1 MESPQ
6 TKGKWLTKDVFN
18 WSLFDF
24 ANSTF
29 ATIVVAFVYA
39 IYFKK
44 VVASNLPVGDLYWST
59 AINIS
64 MIIVAVLSPVL
75 GAASDYYSSKKKYLF
90 FFTFLCIV
98 STAMLYFVTE
108 GMILWGVILFI
119 FANIGFQ
126 AGLGFYDAFIKE
138 ISEYKNYNKV
148 SSFGYAIGYL
158 GSLASLVAVLILQDT
173 PRLTFIA
180 CAIMFLVFSLP
191 IFIFVKEKTR
201 VIPDN
206 SPTDNSPTDN
216 SPTDNSPNFLSIG
229 FKRIKD
235 TISHINS
242 FKNIRMFL
250 FSYFL
255 YIDGVNTIIFF
266 SANFAQTTLNFEI
279 KDLIL
284 FFIIVQ
290 VTALLGSFFF
300 GWIAD
305 KVGTKKTIL
314 FILVSWAVITI
325 SVFFAADKTTFLI
338 IGAFA
343 GTFLGSSQALS
354 RSFFGRLIPE
364 EKKTEFFGFYGL
376 FEKTSTI
383 LGPLTFGLVSWLTG
397 NQRYAVIS
405 ILIFFVAGYLLFR
418 KVKENPVPSTRDGV

>member
-1 MESPQ
+1 MKTPS
-6 TKGKWLTKDVFN
+6 TGSRWLTKDVFN

-44 VVASNLPVGDLYWST
+44 VVAMNLPVADLYWST

-90 FFTFLCIV
+90 FFTFLCIIA
-98 STAMLYFVTE
+98 TALLYFITE

-119 FANIGFQ
+119 LANIGFQ

-138 ISEYKNYNKV
+138 ISAFDNYNKV

-158 GSLASLVAVLILQDT
+158 GSLASLAAVLVLQDT

-180 CAIMFLVFSLP
+180 CAVMFLVFSLP
-191 IFIFVKEKTR
+191 IFLFVKERSKP
-201 VIPDN
+201 V
-206 SPTDNSPTDN
+206 SQS
-216 SPTDNSPNFLSIG
+216 SVNFISIG
-229 FKRIKD
+229 FKRTMETIK
-235 TISHINS
+235 HINN
-242 FKNIRMFL
+242 FKNIRLFL

-290 VTALLGSFFF
+290 VTALLGSFLF

-305 KVGTKKTIL
+305 KTGTKKTIL
-314 FILVSWAVITI
+314 FILISWAVITI
-325 SVFFAADKTTFLI
+325 SVFFAGDKTTFLI

-354 RSFFGRLIPE
+354 RSFFGKLIPE
-364 EKKTEFFGFYGL
+364 EKKTEFYGFYSL

-397 NQRYAVIS
+397 NQRYAVVS

-418 KVKENPVPSTRDGV
+418 KVKENPVPSTRNGV

>member
-1 MESPQ
+1 MQNFSEDSAGNKKNKWF
-6 TKGKWLTKDVFN
+6 TKEVFN

-29 ATIVVAFVYA
+29 ATIVVAFVFA

-44 VVASNLPVGDLYWST
+44 VVAFNEPIADFYWSM

-75 GAASDYYSSKKKYLF
+75 GAAADHRDNKKKYLV
-90 FFTFLCIV
+90 FFTFLCII
-98 STAMLYFVTE
+98 TTGLLYFVTE
-108 GMILWGVILFI
+108 GMIIAGVILFI
-119 FANIGFQ
+119 LANIGFQ

-138 ISEYKNYNKV
+138 ISSPGNYNKV
-148 SSFGYAIGYL
+148 SSLGYAIGYL
-158 GSLASLVAVLILQDT
+158 GSLASLAAVIVLQDT

-180 CAIMFLVFSLP
+180 CAVMFLFFSLP
-191 IFIFVKEKTR
+191 MFLFVKEKKLSTK
-201 VIPDN
+201 VMQAG
-206 SPTDNSPTDN
+206 
-216 SPTDNSPNFLSIG
+216 NFLKIG
-229 FKRIKD
+229 LKRTADTLKHIK
-235 TISHINS
+235 HY
-242 FKNIRMFL
+242 KNIRNFL
-250 FSYFL
+250 IAYFL

-266 SANFAQTTLNFEI
+266 SANYAQTTLEFTI
-279 KDLIL
+279 PDLIL

-290 VTALLGSFFF
+290 VTALAGSFLF

-305 KVGTKKTIL
+305 KMGTKKTIS
-314 FILVSWAVITI
+314 FIIICWAVLTLM
-325 SVFFAADKTTFLI
+325 VFLAESKLIFLV

-354 RSFFGRLIPE
+354 RSFMSSITPDD
-364 EKKTEFFGFYGL
+364 KKTEFFGFYSL

-405 ILIFFVAGYLLFR
+405 ILLFFIIGYFAFR
-418 KVKENPVPSTRDGV
+418 KVEENKNPAISNGV

>member
-1 MESPQ
+1 MKTPS
-6 TKGKWLTKDVFN
+6 TRSRWLTKDVFN

-44 VVASNLPVGDLYWST
+44 VVAMNLPVADLYWST

-90 FFTFLCIV
+90 FFTFLCIIA
-98 STAMLYFVTE
+98 TACLYFITE

-119 FANIGFQ
+119 LANIGFQ

-138 ISEYKNYNKV
+138 ISAFENYNKV

-158 GSLASLVAVLILQDT
+158 GSLASLAAVLVLQDT

-180 CAIMFLVFSLP
+180 CAVMFLVFSLP
-191 IFIFVKEKTR
+191 IFLFVKERSKP
-201 VIPDN
+201 VPQ
-206 SPTDNSPTDN
+206 SSV
-216 SPTDNSPNFLSIG
+216 NFISIG
-229 FKRIKD
+229 FKRTMETIK
-235 TISHINS
+235 HINN
-242 FKNIRMFL
+242 FKNIRLFL

-290 VTALLGSFFF
+290 VTALLGSFLF

-305 KVGTKKTIL
+305 KTGTKKTIL
-314 FILVSWAVITI
+314 FILISWAVITI
-325 SVFFAADKTTFLI
+325 SVFFAGDKTTFLI

-354 RSFFGRLIPE
+354 RSFFGKLIPE
-364 EKKTEFFGFYGL
+364 EKKTEFFGFYSL

-418 KVKENPVPSTRDGV
+418 KVKENPVQSTGDGV

>member
-1 MESPQ
+1 MAQPSP
-6 TKGKWLTKDVFN
+6 KSKWLTKDVFN

-29 ATIVVAFVYA
+29 ATIIVAFVFA

-44 VVASNLPVGDLYWST
+44 VVAFNEPVADLYWST

-64 MIIVAVLSPVL
+64 MILVAVLSPLL
-75 GAASDYYSSKKKYLF
+75 GAASDHFSNKKTYLV
-90 FFTFLCIV
+90 FFTFLCII
-98 STAMLYFVTE
+98 STGLLYFVTE
-108 GMILWGVILFI
+108 GMIVTGMILFI
-119 FANIGFQ
+119 LANTGFQ

-138 ISEYKNYNKV
+138 ISAPGNYNKV

-158 GSLASLVAVLILQDT
+158 GSLASLAAVIILQDT

-180 CAIMFLVFSLP
+180 CAVMFLLFSLP
-191 IFIFVKEKTR
+191 VFLFVKEKKVTGG
-201 VIPDN
+201 
-206 SPTDNSPTDN
+206 TDQ
-216 SPTDNSPNFLSIG
+216 PNFLKIG
-229 FKRIKD
+229 FKRISD
-235 TISHINS
+235 TFHHIKNY
-242 FKNIRMFL
+242 KNIKLFL

-266 SANFAQTTLNFEI
+266 SANFAQTTLNFSI
-279 KDLIL
+279 PDLIL

-290 VTALLGSFFF
+290 VTALLGSFLF

-305 KVGTKKTIL
+305 KYGTKNTLI
-314 FILVSWAVITI
+314 FIIISWAFLTLTVY
-325 SVFFAADKTTFLI
+325 FANDKTTFLV

-354 RSFFGRLIPE
+354 RSFFGKLIPF
-364 EKKTEFFGFYGL
+364 EKKTEFYGFYSL

-383 LGPLTFGLVSWLTG
+383 LGPLTFGLISWLTG
-397 NQRYAVIS
+397 NQRFAVLS
-405 ILIFFVAGYLLFR
+405 IIIFFIAGLFLMR
-418 KVKENPVPSTRDGV
+418 GVKENPAESGV

>member
-1 MESPQ
+1 MAQPSP
-6 TKGKWLTKDVFN
+6 KSKWLTKDVFN

-29 ATIVVAFVYA
+29 ATIIVAFVYA

-44 VVASNLPVGDLYWST
+44 VVAYNEPVADFYWSS

-64 MIIVAVLSPVL
+64 MIMVAVLSPLL
-75 GAASDYYSSKKKYLF
+75 GAASDYYSTKKRYLA
-90 FFTFLCIV
+90 FFTFLCII
-98 STAMLYFVTE
+98 STGLLYFVTE
-108 GMILWGVILFI
+108 GMIAAGMILFI
-119 FANIGFQ
+119 LANTGFQ

-138 ISEYKNYNKV
+138 ISASENYNKV

-158 GSLASLVAVLILQDT
+158 GSLASLAAVIILQDT

-180 CAIMFLVFSLP
+180 CAVMFLVFSLP
-191 IFIFVKEKTR
+191 IFIFVKENKAS
-201 VIPDN
+201 ISSDN
-206 SPTDNSPTDN
+206 T
-216 SPTDNSPNFLSIG
+216 NFLKTG
-229 FKRIKD
+229 FKRISD
-235 TISHINS
+235 TFHH
-242 FKNIRMFL
+242 FKNYRNIRLFL

-266 SANFAQTTLNFEI
+266 SANYAQTTLNFSVP
-279 KDLIL
+279 DLIL

-290 VTALLGSFFF
+290 VTALLGSFIF

-305 KVGTKKTIL
+305 KYGTKNTLIY
-314 FILVSWAVITI
+314 IIISWAVLTLT
-325 SVFFAADKTTFLI
+325 VYFANDKTTFLI

-354 RSFFGRLIPE
+354 RSFFGKLIPF
-364 EKKTEFFGFYGL
+364 EKKTEFYGFYSL

-383 LGPLTFGLVSWLTG
+383 LGPLTFGLISWLTG
-397 NQRYAVIS
+397 NQRFAVLS
-405 ILIFFVAGYLLFR
+405 IILFFIAGIILLR
-418 KVKENPVPSTRDGV
+418 NVKENPIPITQDGV

>member
-1 MESPQ
+1 METPS
-6 TKGKWLTKDVFN
+6 TKNRWLSKDVFN

-29 ATIVVAFVYA
+29 ATIIVAFVYA

-44 VVASNLPVGDLYWST
+44 VVAFNLPIADFYWST

-64 MIIVAVLSPVL
+64 MILVAILSPVL
-75 GAASDYYSSKKKYLF
+75 GAASDYYSNKKKYLF
-90 FFTFLCIV
+90 FFTFLCII
-98 STAMLYFVTE
+98 STALLYFVTE
-108 GMILWGVILFI
+108 GMILWGMVLFI
-119 FANIGFQ
+119 LANIGFQ

-138 ISEYKNYNKV
+138 ISEFINYNKV
-148 SSFGYAIGYL
+148 SSFGYAVGYM
-158 GSLASLVAVLILQDT
+158 GSLASLAAVIVLQDS
-173 PRLTFIA
+173 PRSTFIA
-180 CAIMFLVFSLP
+180 CAVMFLLFSMP
-191 IFIFVKEKTR
+191 IFLFVKEKKK
-201 VIPDN
+201 VIPVN
-206 SPTDNSPTDN
+206 SQ
-216 SPTDNSPNFLSIG
+216 NFLSIG
-229 FKRIKD
+229 FKRTFD
-235 TISHINS
+235 TIKHISN
-242 FKNIRMFL
+242 FRNIRIFL

-290 VTALLGSFFF
+290 VTALLGSILFS
-300 GWIAD
+300 WIAD
-305 KVGTKKTIL
+305 KFGTKKTIM
-314 FILVSWAVITI
+314 FIIISWAVITI
-325 SVFFAADKTTFLI
+325 MVFFANDKTTFLI
-338 IGAFA
+338 IGALA

-364 EKKTEFFGFYGL
+364 DKKTEFFGFYSL

-405 ILIFFVAGYLLFR
+405 ILIFFVAGFLLFR

>member
-1 MESPQ
+1 MEKAEKQ
-6 TKGKWLTKDVFN
+6 TRFERSRKEWLSRDVFN

-39 IYFKK
+39 VYFKK
-44 VVASNLPVGDLYWST
+44 AVALNQPVGDFYWS
-59 AINIS
+59 ASINIS

-75 GAASDYYSSKKKYLF
+75 GAASDYYGNKKKYLI

-98 STAMLYFVTE
+98 TTALLYFITG
-108 GMILWGVILFI
+108 GMVLWGMVLFI
-119 FANIGFQ
+119 LANIGFQ

-138 ISEYKNYNKV
+138 ITAFENYNRV
-148 SSFGYAIGYL
+148 SSLGYAVGYL
-158 GSLASLVAVLILQDT
+158 GSLASLAAVTILQDT

-180 CAIMFLVFSLP
+180 CAVLFLLFSLP
-191 IFIFVKEKTR
+191 LFLFVKEKPVSR
-201 VIPDN
+201 DAQQ
-206 SPTDNSPTDN
+206 SPA
-216 SPTDNSPNFLSIG
+216 NFISIG
-229 FKRIKD
+229 LKRTAETLKHL
-235 TISHINS
+235 SRY
-242 FKNIRMFL
+242 KNIKAFL

-266 SANFAQTTLNFEI
+266 AGNYAQTTLNFEI
-279 KDLIL
+279 PDLIL

-290 VTALLGSFFF
+290 ITALIGSFLF
-300 GWIAD
+300 GYIAD
-305 KVGTKKTIL
+305 KKGTKGTL
-314 FILVSWAVITI
+314 SFIIISWAVLTLL
-325 SVFFAADKTTFLI
+325 VFFANDKTTFLI

-354 RSFFGRLIPE
+354 RSLMGKLTPD
-364 EKKTEFFGFYGL
+364 EKKTEFFGFYSL

-418 KVKENPVPSTRDGV
+418 RVENVK